1 MRTPSFSFLEA
12 SPSLVGTAPRSL
24 QGWPT
29 QFGELNLTGDPVWI
43 DDGWL
48 DAIVVLSLTCFVL
61 CLMGL
66 GKVRQDKARNPA

>member
-1 MRTPSFSFLEA
+1 M
-12 SPSLVGTAPRSL
+12 
-24 QGWPT
+24 
-29 QFGELNLTGDPVWI
+29 ELGDLNFTGDPVWI

-66 GKVRQDKARNPA
+66 GKVRTGMSLPATQSCVVD